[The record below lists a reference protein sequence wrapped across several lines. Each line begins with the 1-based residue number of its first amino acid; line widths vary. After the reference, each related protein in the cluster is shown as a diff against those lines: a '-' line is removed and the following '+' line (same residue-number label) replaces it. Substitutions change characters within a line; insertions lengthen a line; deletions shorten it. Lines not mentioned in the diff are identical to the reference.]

1 MEIYHNLL
9 NHILEHGT
17 IKSDRTGIGTIS
29 IFGYQ
34 MRMDLKQGFPLLT
47 TKKVFLKG
55 VIHELLWFLKGETN
69 IKYLVDY
76 DVHIWDEWPFDHYL
90 KSMKLDKKFPRYS
103 SEWQCEKEKFIAN
116 IKNDNDF
123 AIKWGDLGPVYGK
136 QWRRWTNTNGT
147 VDVGNLKNW
156 TFDPFG
162 GEIKDGYVHGRGT
175 VDQEGGPAAFVT
187 SSRILK
193 ELGFDKDLT
202 IYFVGSV
209 MEEDCDGL
217 CWKYIIE
224 EDKIKP
230 DFVISTEPTN
240 LKIYRGHR
248 GRMEMHVHFYGLS
261 SHGSA
266 PERGK
271 NAIYMAAETALK
283 IEKLNERLAFDEFL
297 GRGSVS
303 ISEIISGSP
312 SLCAVA
318 DYARI
323 HLDRR
328 LTWGETKE
336 SAVNEIKELING
348 MNAEVEVLDYVEKA
362 YTGLDYG
369 MEKYYPTWKMPE
381 DSKIVTF
388 GVNAYKKLFGTK
400 PEVDKWTFSTN
411 GIMTCGV
418 YGIPTIGFG
427 PGNEVLAHAP
437 DEKVAVKDLVVAS
450 AFYAAFAYEIVE
462 YE

>member
-1 MEIYHNLL
+1 MDNIYQKINELSEKYRDYTANNLSKL
-9 NHILEHGT
+9 VK
-17 IKSDRTGIGTIS
+17 IKSLSTQEKDVQLELKRQMEEAGFDEVKIDGLGNVIGRIGNGKK
-29 IFGYQ
+29 ILAIDGH
-34 MRMDLKQGFPLLT
+34 MD
-47 TKKVFLKG
+47 
-55 VIHELLWFLKGETN
+55 
-69 IKYLVDY
+69 
-76 DVHIWDEWPFDHYL
+76 
-90 KSMKLDKKFPRYS
+90 
-103 SEWQCEKEKFIAN
+103 
-116 IKNDNDF
+116 
-123 AIKWGDLGPVYGK
+123 
-136 QWRRWTNTNGT
+136 T
-147 VDVGNLKNW
+147 VDMGNMDNW
-156 TFDPFG
+156 SFNPLG

-187 SSRILK
+187 SGRILK
-193 ELGFDKDLT
+193 ELGFDKDMT

-217 CWKYIIE
+217 CWKYIVE

-240 LKIYRGHR
+240 LNIYRGHR
-248 GRMEMHVHFYGLS
+248 GRMEMHVHFYGVS

-271 NAIYMAAETALK
+271 NAIYMASHAALE
-283 IEKLNERLAFDEFL
+283 IEKLNNKLAFDEFL
-297 GRGSVS
+297 GKGSVT

-318 DYARI
+318 DYARV

-336 SAVNEIKELING
+336 SAVKEVEEVVKG
-348 MNAEVEVLDYVEKA
+348 MNAKVEVLNYSEKA
-362 YTGLDYG
+362 YTGLEYG

-381 DSKIVTF
+381 DHQVVQT
-388 GVNAYKKLFGTK
+388 GVKAYKTLFGK
-400 PEVDKWTFSTN
+400 DVKVDKWTFSTN
-411 GIMTCGV
+411 GIMTCGT

-437 DEKVAVKDLVVAS
+437 NEKVPVNDLVVAS
-450 AFYAAFAYEIVE
+450 AFYAAYAYELAK
-462 YE
+462 